1 MSRISKSTETK
12 SRLRAAEGWGGG
24 VILWGDENVLMLDC
38 GDGCVT
44 EYTENQ
50 QTVYFKR
57 MNRVIGELYLNKA
70 IVKRS

>member
-1 MSRISKSTETK
+1 MVG
-12 SRLRAAEGWGGG
+12 LFFG
-24 VILWGDENVLMLDC
+24 VMKMFLMLDC

-44 EYTENQ
+44 ECTENQ